1 MNDPLT
7 TSVGELLA
15 QARAGATTPEAAAQL
30 DDARA
35 RLLGPLRVA
44 IAGKVKAGKSTLLNA
59 LLGEELAA
67 TDAGECT
74 RVVTWYVRGDAPE
87 VLVRPRGAPPEPRF
101 FRRDAGAIEVDLG
114 AWTADDLDAI
124 EVHWPTERLRGLTL
138 VDTPGIASIRADI
151 SERTHRL
158 LGEDDRPPAVDAIV
172 YLLRHVHAS
181 DVRFLEAFHDD
192 DVAGGT
198 PMNAVG
204 VLSRADEIGSC
215 RLGALEVAESI
226 AARYR
231 LDPRLRSLCPVVVPV
246 AGLLAYAGATLREQE
261 HRLLATIAAG
271 PVDELAGLLLTADR
285 FAHRPSALAVTELE
299 RAHLLGRLG
308 LFGVRE
314 SVELIRR
321 GAVVTADQLA
331 RELVERSGMRQL
343 RAVLARQFTERSRV
357 LKARSALLTLDL
369 VLRDGGCG
377 DAAALRARAEQVRSG
392 AHEFEEVRLLTALRS
407 GSVELASD
415 RSTELDRLLGGA
427 GHDARSRLGLG
438 ADAAADEVAPA
449 AADALRRWQRVA
461 EHPLSARPVQVAAR
475 VAVRSLEGLLA
486 DADPLR

>member
-1 MNDPLT
+1 MSDLLT
-7 TSVGELLA
+7 SSVGDLLA
-15 QARAGATTPEAAAQL
+15 QAGRAALTPEAAALIEQ
-30 DDARA
+30 ART

-44 IAGKVKAGKSTLLNA
+44 IAGRVKAGKSTLLNA

-74 RVVTWYVRGDAPE
+74 RIVTWYVRGDAPE
-87 VLVRPRGAPPEPRF
+87 VLVRPRGVAAQTRF

-114 AWTADDLDAI
+114 DWSVEDLDAL
-124 EVHWPTERLRGLTL
+124 EVRWPTERLRGLTL

-151 SERTHRL
+151 SARTHRL
-158 LGEDDRPPAVDAIV
+158 LGEEDSPPAVDAVV

-192 DVAGGT
+192 DVARGT
-198 PMNAVG
+198 SMNTVG

-215 RLGALEVAESI
+215 RLGALEVAEGI

-231 LDPRLRSLCPVVVPV
+231 LEPRLRSLCPVVVPV

-261 HRLLATIAAG
+261 HRLLATLAAG
-271 PVDELAGLLLTADR
+271 PADELAALLLTADR
-285 FAHRPSALAVTELE
+285 FARRPSPLAVTELE

-314 SVELIRR
+314 AVELLRQ

-343 RAVLARQFTERSRV
+343 QAVLARQFTERSRV

-369 VLRDGGCG
+369 VLREGGCA
-377 DAAALRARAEQVRSG
+377 DPAALRARAEQVRAG

-407 GSVELASD
+407 GAVELSHERAA
-415 RSTELDRLLGGA
+415 ELDLLLGGS
-427 GHDARSRLGLG
+427 GHDVRSRLGLG
-438 ADAAADEVAPA
+438 ADADADDVRVAATEV
-449 AADALRRWQRVA
+449 LRRWQRVA
-461 EHPLSARPVQVAAR
+461 EHPLSTRPLQVAAR
-475 VAVRSLEGLLA
+475 GAVRSVEGLLA
-486 DADPLR
+486 DAEVR